1 MKKRNFFIPLP
12 FLLLFACSPDPLQ
25 VDLDTVELEPLH
37 VLRLE
42 EDLFS
47 LNATNFETESEKI
60 KNKYGSFY
68 EHFLINPLRLNGSK
82 DTLYKA
88 MVLDFVKD
96 QNVREAYDYVH
107 KLYPAS
113 KFDALAAEVNN
124 CAKRFKYHFPK
135 RKLPSR
141 LITCTTGWNYAFAY
155 MDGALII
162 GLDMYLG
169 DTAKFY
175 QMLRYPQYQARK
187 MNEQHIL
194 PDIARG
200 WMLTEFD
207 NDLAENTLLSH
218 TIFYGK
224 LFYAINALLPETAD
238 SLLIGYTSKQMKTSK
253 EYEKNYWS
261 YFAEKNRLYENNLN
275 TIRELT
281 SEGPFTAAISK
292 ECPPRIAMWIGWQIV
307 KSYMKNNKDVTLDEL
322 INDNNAQK
330 ILSKSKYRP

>member
-1 MKKRNFFIPLP
+1 MKKRILFIVLPL
-12 FLLLFACSPDPLQ
+12 FILFSCNRDRLDVDISSVSTEPLQ
-25 VDLDTVELEPLH
+25 

-42 EDLFS
+42 EDLFA
-47 LNATNFETESEKI
+47 LNPSNFDTKAPGI
-60 KNKYGSFY
+60 KAKYGAFY
-68 EHFLINPLRLNGSK
+68 EHFLINPLGLNGTK
-82 DTLYKA
+82 DTAYKA
-88 MVLDFVKD
+88 MVLDFVLNRD
-96 QNVREAYDYVH
+96 VREAYDYAR

-113 KFDALAAEVNN
+113 KFDKIASEVND
-124 CAKRFKYHFPK
+124 CVKRFNYHFPK
-135 RKLPSR
+135 RRLPAR

-155 MDGALII
+155 LDSALVV

-175 QMLRYPQYQARK
+175 QMLRYPQYQTRK
-187 MNEQHIL
+187 MNEAHLL

-200 WMLTEFD
+200 WLLTEFD
-207 NDLAENTLLSH
+207 NTMPENNLLNH

-224 LFYAINALLPETAD
+224 LFYAVNALLPGTPD
-238 SLLIGYTSKQMKTSK
+238 SLLIGYTSKQMKTCA

-292 ECPPRIAMWIGWQIV
+292 ECPPRIAMWIGWQVV
-307 KSYMKNNKDVTLDEL
+307 KSYMKNNENVTLEQLMD
-322 INDNNAQK
+322 DTNAQK
-330 ILSKSKYRP
+330 ILTRSKYRP